1 MKLSASM
8 PAPARLLQ
16 LATLGASMLALP
28 ARALDTAAGAVGHAA
43 AASTSAAVSSPPSPT
58 VSSLTMLSGLI
69 LVLGL
74 IAGIAWFLKR
84 AGLAP
89 GLQSSAAAKIVGGV
103 SVGNRERV
111 VVVEVADLWIVV
123 GVAPGRVNAL
133 ATMPRQET
141 AAGAAPAA
149 NNFSSWMKQI
159 IEKRNGPR

>member
-1 MKLSASM
+1 MKLSALL
-8 PAPARLLQ
+8 PAPARLIP
-16 LATLGASMLALP
+16 LAALGASMLALP

-43 AASTSAAVSSPPSPT
+43 ATNAAAVSSPASPT

-69 LVLGL
+69 LVLAL

-84 AGLAP
+84 TGLTP

-133 ATMPRQET
+133 ATMPKQET

>member
-1 MKLSASM
+1 MKLSALL
-8 PAPARLLQ
+8 PAPARLIP
-16 LATLGASMLALP
+16 LAALGASMLALP

-43 AASTSAAVSSPPSPT
+43 STNAAAVSSPASPT

-69 LVLGL
+69 LVLAL

-84 AGLAP
+84 TGLTP

-133 ATMPRQET
+133 ATMPKQET